1 MHRLAYLEKLLYL
14 CSEFVRT
21 QTKYRIMKK
30 IILFATALMMVG
42 CGFMQNSASGNG
54 SQQTTA
60 GTQQTAGTSTN
71 AAMTAGQGAGNALH
85 ALYAQYVADGKKY
98 NYKNTQNI
106 LNTVTL
112 VANCE
117 GLKENYKN
125 KTYLTEFGKGMIASS
140 LGLVTQ
146 NNVEQVTNSL
156 VDMVK
161 NSETVQTATA
171 QAQSTASEAAGY
183 ANTAAQY
190 AGALSSLLSIFS
202 GK

>member
-1 MHRLAYLEKLLYL
+1 
-14 CSEFVRT
+14 
-21 QTKYRIMKK
+21 MKK
-30 IILFATALMMVG
+30 IFLMTAAVMLMAG
-42 CGFMQNSASGNG
+42 CGFMKNSTSSNT
-54 SQQTTA
+54 TTA
-60 GTQQTAGTSTN
+60 QPAATTTTTTAQNGN
-71 AAMTAGQGAGNALH
+71 AAMSAGQGAGNALLN
-85 ALYAQYVADGKKY
+85 LYNQYKADGNKY
-98 NYKNTQNI
+98 DYKNMQNV

-125 KTYLTEFGKGMIASS
+125 TSYLKEFGKGMVASS

-146 NNVEQVTNSL
+146 DNVELVTNSL

-161 NSETVQTATA
+161 SSETVQAASQT
-171 QAQSTASEAAGY
+171 AQSTANTAAGY

-190 AGALSSLLSIFS
+190 AGAISSLLSAFG

>member
-1 MHRLAYLEKLLYL
+1 
-14 CSEFVRT
+14 
-21 QTKYRIMKK
+21 MKK
-30 IILFATALMMVG
+30 VFIMAVAVAMLAG
-42 CGFMQNSASGNG
+42 CGFLKNSTG
-54 SQQTTA
+54 SNQPTT
-60 GTQQTAGTSTN
+60 TSTQAATTSSQASN
-71 AAMTAGQGAGNALH
+71 AAVTAGQGAGDALLK
-85 ALYAQYVADGKKY
+85 LYNQYKADGNKY
-98 NYKNTQNI
+98 DYKNMQNV

-125 KTYLTEFGKGMIASS
+125 SAYLKEFGKGMIASS

-146 NNVEQVTNSL
+146 NNVETVTNSL

-161 NSETVQTATA
+161 NSETVQTATT
-171 QAQSTASEAAGY
+171 QAQSTANTAAGY

-190 AGALSSLLSIFS
+190 AGALSSLLSAFG